1 VLLLFDD
8 KTEEGIAV
16 AEGFVSRLNKRALEM
31 DGTCT
36 GEHGIG
42 QGKMAFLEEEL
53 GGAVDLMRQ
62 VKHALDPDNI
72 FNPGKIFHSA

>member
-1 VLLLFDD
+1 M
-8 KTEEGIAV
+8 A
-16 AEGFVSRLNKRALEM
+16 RLNKRALSM

-53 GGAVDLMRQ
+53 GGAVDHAPNQACARPRQ
-62 VKHALDPDNI
+62 HLQSGQDFP
-72 FNPGKIFHSA
+72 FCLKISNLLILACLRHGADRD